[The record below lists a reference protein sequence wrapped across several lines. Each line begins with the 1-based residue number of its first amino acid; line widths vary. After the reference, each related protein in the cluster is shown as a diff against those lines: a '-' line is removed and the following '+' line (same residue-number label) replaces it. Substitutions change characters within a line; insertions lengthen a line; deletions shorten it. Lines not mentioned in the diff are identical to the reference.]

1 MLSMPTPPS
10 TVPAQACPQSAHS
23 HRVIRS
29 SINVTHGSLGPP
41 KFPTQAALNQFSR
54 YCRAHGLCSIDRQA
68 HTDHGMSVSISH
80 ILCHAWQCGQKL
92 ILGDREMHLPENKP
106 SHYVSLALSMVSNN
120 DQRRNIKFCAEL
132 ELLDRYEL
140 KCIEQ

>member
-1 MLSMPTPPS
+1 M
-10 TVPAQACPQSAHS
+10 PAQACPQSAHS
-23 HRVIRS
+23 PRVIRS

-54 YCRAHGLCSIDRQA
+54 YCRDHGLCSIDRQA

-80 ILCHAWQCGQKL
+80 ILCHARQCGQKL

-106 SHYVSLALSMVSNN
+106 SRYVSLAFSPWSATTTREETSSSVQNWNCWTGMN
-120 DQRRNIKFCAEL
+120 
-132 ELLDRYEL
+132 
-140 KCIEQ
+140 